1 MDETAPDAVENADTS
16 GGEADGP
23 ARGTG
28 GGAHAADHTAG
39 HTTEDAAHSSSEAP
53 AGGAS
58 DDDVSRGL
66 DRTADTGAAGPLWLS
81 RTVKLTLT
89 VALTWFIFRQLG
101 VSVGDLRVLSP
112 ERWHPSLPGLAA
124 SSALLATG
132 YFVSAALWGRM
143 VLELGGPRVSAGTA
157 CGVFFTANLGRY
169 VPGKIWQIAGLTYLA
184 RRAGIPAGVAVVSAV
199 VGQGIGLA
207 GATLVGAGALFA
219 ANERMQTVGTAAV
232 VGGGAIVLAASIP
245 AIVRGGVRLLMR
257 IAQRDLKA
265 APDVGSSFVLRWI
278 VLYSCNWVV
287 YAGAFWV
294 LARSFGLRGS
304 FVEVGP
310 AFAAAYVLG
319 YVAVFA
325 PAGIGI
331 REGFLV
337 GFLEPIMGPS
347 ALALAVT
354 ARIWTTVVELVP
366 AGYFATRQL
375 RGREGGVGPEA
386 SPRRAVPSSASGGA
400 RREPPPSGGQRGE

>member
-1 MDETAPDAVENADTS
+1 MDETAPDAVESADTS
-16 GGEADGP
+16 GGSP
-23 ARGTG
+23 
-28 GGAHAADHTAG
+28 
-39 HTTEDAAHSSSEAP
+39 
-53 AGGAS
+53 
-58 DDDVSRGL
+58 
-66 DRTADTGAAGPLWLS
+66 WLS

-112 ERWHPSLPGLAA
+112 ERWRPSLPGLAA
-124 SSALLATG
+124 SSALLGAG
-132 YFVSAALWGRM
+132 YFISAALWGRM

-157 CGVFFTANLGRY
+157 FDVFFTANLGRY
-169 VPGKIWQIAGLTYLA
+169 VPGKIWQIAGLAYLA
-184 RRAGIPAGVAVVSAV
+184 RREGIPAGVAAGSAV

-219 ANERMQTVGTAAV
+219 ANDRMQTVGMAAV
-232 VGGGAIVLAASIP
+232 VVVGAVVLAASIP
-245 AIVRGGVRLLMR
+245 ALVRWGVRLLMR
-257 IAQRDLKA
+257 IAQRDLTD
-265 APDVGSSFVLRWI
+265 APDIGTTFVLRWI

-294 LARSFGLRGS
+294 LARSFGLEGS
-304 FVEVGP
+304 FAEVGP

-337 GFLEPIMGPS
+337 GFLEPIMGSS

-375 RGREGGVGPEA
+375 RGREGGGGPEA
-386 SPRRAVPSSASGGA
+386 SPRRAVASSGRA
-400 RREPPPSGGQRGE
+400 RREPPPSGG